1 MGTTNPKPFGQGV
14 SSAVD
19 QVADTA
25 SSAIRATQG
34 ATNSAFD
41 RMSDT
46 VEGVRE
52 QAAPMISKLASQA
65 ETIAR
70 RSVDAVRETSAQLR
84 ERSHQ
89 ASEATVGYIK
99 DEPLKAM
106 LIAAATGAALM
117 ALLNLMSRARANG
130 G

>member
-1 MGTTNPKPFGQGV
+1 MDTTTPKPFGQGV
-14 SSAVD
+14 SGAVN

-34 ATNSAFD
+34 ATNGAFD

-65 ETIAR
+65 ETVAR
-70 RSVDAVRETSAQLR
+70 RGADAVRETSAQLR
-84 ERSHQ
+84 ERAHQ
-89 ASEATVGYIK
+89 ASDATVGYIK
-99 DEPLKAM
+99 EEPLKAM